1 MDVDDDSDDNHG
13 NDAGMGFLGSI
24 VPDEDDDVSDMLL
37 AQVGSIPPKK
47 YGTPSRPMP
56 SNPHPTQTLSD
67 FHGEVVSFIAN
78 QALSSLG
85 KSHARDERQAVRR
98 IMNEI

>member
-37 AQVGSIPPKK
+37 AQLGSKK

-56 SNPHPTQTLSD
+56 SNQHPTQTPSD
-67 FHGEVVSFIAN
+67 FHCDVAN
-78 QALSSLG
+78 SSPITPSAASANPTPG
-85 KSHARDERQAVRR
+85 TSARRCAGL
-98 IMNEI
+98 